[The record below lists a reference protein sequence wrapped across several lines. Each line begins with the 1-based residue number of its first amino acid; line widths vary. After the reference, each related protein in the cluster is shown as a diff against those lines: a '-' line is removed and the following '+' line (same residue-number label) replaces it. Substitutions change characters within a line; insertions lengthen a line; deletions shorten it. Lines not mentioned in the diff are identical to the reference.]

1 MWVCRR
7 VLTISW
13 TPEDIANV
21 GEKFLLK
28 LYGAVRS
35 TSLDKLRYIL
45 YTRSVSRSS
54 LSSGFTLESL
64 PPTAAANKSHPYRAY
79 IAVQQWIG
87 NNVCPNDWGWQYMD
101 GSLVPFTTDRP
112 IAPTRGLRIVFC
124 GCKTGFRKTC
134 RHRKA
139 GLYCTAMCSH
149 CNGQAS
155 SNIHALAVSQYS
167 DDDS

>member
-1 MWVCRR
+1 MEPSDRYRWTSFFTSCTLDQSVDHLCYQGSHLSHCRQ
-7 VLTISW
+7 
-13 TPEDIANV
+13 
-21 GEKFLLK
+21 
-28 LYGAVRS
+28 
-35 TSLDKLRYIL
+35 
-45 YTRSVSRSS
+45 
-54 LSSGFTLESL
+54 L
-64 PPTAAANKSHPYRAY
+64 PQPPSPIHRGVYRAY

-139 GLYCTAMCSH
+139 RLYCTAMCSH
-149 CNGQAS
+149 CNGQTS